1 VPFEVPQGWEL
12 VQMSEIFILNPK
24 NIVPDDTD
32 AGFIPMAFVE
42 EGFSGLHTFEHRSWG
57 QIKKGFSHF
66 RNGDIG
72 IAKISPCFENL
83 KSCIFSSLPNGIGAG
98 TTELVV
104 LRSIGV
110 YAPFYL
116 YLCKSSWYIAQGTKY
131 FKGVVGQQRVNKEIF
146 TDLIVPLPPY
156 QEQIRI
162 ANEIERWFKLIV
174 ELENSSANLHTAI
187 KQTKSKILDLAIH
200 GCLVPQDPN
209 DEPAIELLKRIN
221 PDFTPCDNAQYG
233 KLPKGWCYATVNDCC
248 SIIGGVSYNK
258 EDICNT
264 GIRILRGGNV
274 QDGQVVLFQD
284 DLYISEE
291 YRSNMNQIQVGDIV
305 VVASTGSQTL
315 IGKTGYVEMDC
326 PDTQIGA
333 FLRIIRAQDAAIC
346 PYLRLVFQTEIY
358 KNYIRQLAKGS
369 NINNVKRNHLQ
380 GFVFPLPPLYE
391 QYRIVAQV
399 DKLFKLIGDIES
411 SLQA

>member
-1 VPFEVPQGWEL
+1 
-12 VQMSEIFILNPK
+12 MPK
-24 NIVPDDTD
+24 
-32 AGFIPMAFVE
+32 
-42 EGFSGLHTFEHRSWG
+42 
-57 QIKKGFSHF
+57 
-66 RNGDIG
+66 
-72 IAKISPCFENL
+72 
-83 KSCIFSSLPNGIGAG
+83 
-98 TTELVV
+98 
-104 LRSIGV
+104 
-110 YAPFYL
+110 
-116 YLCKSSWYIAQGTKY
+116 
-131 FKGVVGQQRVNKEIF
+131 
-146 TDLIVPLPPY
+146 
-156 QEQIRI
+156 
-162 ANEIERWFKLIV
+162 
-174 ELENSSANLHTAI
+174 
-187 KQTKSKILDLAIH
+187 
-200 GCLVPQDPN
+200 DPN

-221 PDFTPCDNAQYG
+221 TDFTPCDNAHYG
-233 KLPKGWCYATVNDCC
+233 KLPKGWCYVTVNDCC

-315 IGKTGYVEMDC
+315 IGKTGYVEVDC